1 MTKSM
6 RILSFCGGFALAS
19 SLSAAPWV
27 TMHRPS
33 TFDLPRETDPADRAE
48 IIRLYDAAAID
59 RDLNIFTRRLD
70 GDAVRQLQRGLEGG
84 HPQVQ
89 ISTLAIL
96 ASAAAH
102 GALPSGEPTQ
112 EISRAVAAVVAG
124 SEASAAAETVRADAR
139 RVAWHLKL
147 MSMRDPK
154 DRAAFLAPL
163 LNPTGSDG
171 LYYAYESI
179 DYLSELGAE
188 GDRVLRAFVVEDT
201 KRSIDSEIMGR
212 ARLGVRKIELSRQ
225 LERAGPGDAV
235 RTLAA
240 AARTPTK
247 RQMDREFGKW
257 VVGQLAKR
265 RPEAESELRAL
276 VDDEQV
282 TDDVRIVARFALS
295 DEGKQIRW
303 RW

>member
-1 MTKSM
+1 
-6 RILSFCGGFALAS
+6 
-19 SLSAAPWV
+19 
-27 TMHRPS
+27 
-33 TFDLPRETDPADRAE
+33 
-48 IIRLYDAAAID
+48 
-59 RDLNIFTRRLD
+59 
-70 GDAVRQLQRGLEGG
+70 LEGG

-102 GALPSGEPTQ
+102 GTLPSGEPTQ

-154 DRAAFLAPL
+154 DRATFFAPL

-171 LYYAYESI
+171 LYYAHESI

-188 GDRVLRAFVVEDT
+188 GDRVLRAFVAEDT

-212 ARLGVRKIELSRQ
+212 ARLGV
-225 LERAGPGDAV
+225 
-235 RTLAA
+235 
-240 AARTPTK
+240 

-295 DEGKQIRW
+295 DEGKQIHW